1 MLNLMDE
8 RDLSHMVLSIRN
20 SINLLLHIVFDRF
33 FAGRPVNFF
42 VKACRPI
49 MSRSWDDLV
58 NDSYDEALPCD
69 EVENGTLD
77 LPNVSDEFNAVAETS
92 VSSPEDVCKRIKT

>member
-1 MLNLMDE
+1 M
-8 RDLSHMVLSIRN
+8 
-20 SINLLLHIVFDRF
+20 
-33 FAGRPVNFF
+33 NFS

-58 NDSYDEALPCD
+58 NDSSDEASPCD

-77 LPNVSDEFNAVAETS
+77 LPNVSNELNAVG
-92 VSSPEDVCKRIKT
+92 

>member
-1 MLNLMDE
+1 M
-8 RDLSHMVLSIRN
+8 
-20 SINLLLHIVFDRF
+20 
-33 FAGRPVNFF
+33 NFP

-58 NDSYDEALPCD
+58 NDQASPCD

-77 LPNVSDEFNAVAETS
+77 LLNVSNESNAVGETS
-92 VSSPEDVCKRIKT
+92 VSSPENVCNRMKKSLTSFKQDHFSPKNVMP

>member
-1 MLNLMDE
+1 M
-8 RDLSHMVLSIRN
+8 
-20 SINLLLHIVFDRF
+20 
-33 FAGRPVNFF
+33 NFS

-58 NDSYDEALPCD
+58 SDSFDEASPCD

-77 LPNVSDEFNAVAETS
+77 LPNVSNELNAVAETS
-92 VSSPEDVCKRIKT
+92 VSSPENVCNRMKKS

>member
-1 MLNLMDE
+1 M
-8 RDLSHMVLSIRN
+8 
-20 SINLLLHIVFDRF
+20 
-33 FAGRPVNFF
+33 NFS

-58 NDSYDEALPCD
+58 NDSSDEASPCD

-77 LPNVSDEFNAVAETS
+77 LPNVSNELNAVAKTS
-92 VSSPEDVCKRIKT
+92 LSSPENVCNRMKKT

>member
-1 MLNLMDE
+1 M
-8 RDLSHMVLSIRN
+8 
-20 SINLLLHIVFDRF
+20 
-33 FAGRPVNFF
+33 NFS

-58 NDSYDEALPCD
+58 NDSSDEASPCD

-77 LPNVSDEFNAVAETS
+77 LPNVSNESNAVAETS
-92 VSSPEDVCKRIKT
+92 VSSPENVCNRMKKT